1 MPFEKAIRQ
10 DIAGIFAQFLAA
22 NTSAGNISF
31 KEFESFWIS
40 KDFSLIHYS
49 CLEKERRAEFMI
61 LIYDSLFLHLA
72 SSMSAPC
79 FCIFMYS
86 LFLFYHT
93 QPKALSFASIPITFL
108 QWDLIM
114 NSLNDF
120 SSKNFTDPICCFDDL
135 FKRKV
140 FEFSLRK

>member
-1 MPFEKAIRQ
+1 MAFEKAIRQ
-10 DIAGIFAQFLAA
+10 DIASIFTHFLAA
-22 NTSAGNISF
+22 NTSAGNVPF
-31 KEFESFWIS
+31 KEFEAFWIR

-49 CLEKERRAEFMI
+49 CLEKERRAEFML
-61 LIYDSLFLHLA
+61 LIYDSLFLHLT
-72 SSMSAPC
+72 SSMDASR
-79 FCIFMYS
+79 FCIFVYS

-93 QPKALSFASIPITFL
+93 QPKDHSFASIPITFL

-114 NSLNDF
+114 HSLSDF

-135 FKRKV
+135 FKRRA